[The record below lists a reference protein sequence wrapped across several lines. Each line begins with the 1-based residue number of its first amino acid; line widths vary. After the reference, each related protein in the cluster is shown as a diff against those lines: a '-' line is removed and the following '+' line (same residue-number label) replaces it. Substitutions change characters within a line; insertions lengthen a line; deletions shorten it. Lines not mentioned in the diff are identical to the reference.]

1 VTTTADTGVKAAVR
15 VAFDAIVA
23 AFPDRTISSYPDDQ
37 GGLWVEIADVPL
49 GDNYV
54 QASTFLVFLLPFTLP
69 GADIYPTFVRPD
81 LARLDGSGHGEGVGV
96 TQLTWPAE
104 GTPRAVMQLSRR
116 TRRDA
121 FVAQT
126 AAQKIMKVI
135 HWLVTK

>member
-1 VTTTADTGVKAAVR
+1 MTTTADASVKAAVR
-15 VAFDAIVA
+15 EAFDSIVA
-23 AFPDRTISSYPDDQ
+23 VFPDRTISRYPDGQ

-49 GDNYV
+49 GDNYK
-54 QASTFLVFLLPFTLP
+54 QATTFLVFLLPFTLP

-81 LARLDGSGHGEGVGV
+81 LARLDGSAHGDGFGV

-104 GTPRAVMQLSRR
+104 DTPRRVMQLSRR

-121 FVAQT
+121 FAAQT